1 MFLTAT
7 IAALMLG
14 PDPSGKPSTDTTA
27 RTASKTASVATYQ
40 EYRLINED
48 LCRISTIVKESR
60 EAVSVVYIR
69 SDDDR
74 FDKCVEE
81 PFVPVLTSKDV
92 AIKGVAGGIGAGL
105 GLAYILKDRKP
116 DRPASR

>member
-7 IAALMLG
+7 IAALILG
-14 PDPSGKPSTDTTA
+14 PDPAGKPSADTIA
-27 RTASKTASVATYQ
+27 RSASKTASVATYT

-48 LCRISTIVKESR
+48 LCRISTITRKTL
-60 EAVSVVYIR
+60 EAVSVIYIR

-81 PFVPVLTSKDV
+81 PVVPVLTSKNI
-92 AIKGVAGGIGAGL
+92 AIEGVAGGIGSGL

-116 DRPASR
+116 DQPASR